1 MHDTIID
8 TIAQEVKISSMI
20 KFEWQERKEERGAK
34 FEGVGILTKENKM
47 SLFSQRKGIK
57 PLKKE
62 FQREAIDDELK
73 NRLWSALKIIV
84 WDQYLGDKTYSVTIK
99 QVELFLINFGCTIL
113 NFL

>member
-1 MHDTIID
+1 
-8 TIAQEVKISSMI
+8 
-20 KFEWQERKEERGAK
+20 
-34 FEGVGILTKENKM
+34 M

-84 WDQYLGDKTYSVTIK
+84 WDQYLGDKAYSVTIK
-99 QVELFLINFGCTIL
+99 QVELLLDKLWLHYFKFPLDTRPSFEAVITTKQFLHNNTRI
-113 NFL
+113 FL